1 MSRADYEN
9 KLDRNEARLEISWAF
24 DALDRAQEKR
34 LTGYAWRA
42 MADPYGNADD
52 VAALARIV
60 LDEAAPADYDLAQV
74 IAGAM
79 RLPLRSQRGAAYCE
93 TLARLALDDDGTAAP
108 HAGRALA
115 CLFNYAFMLAQK
127 ERYRAEGAG
136 AGIS

>member
-1 MSRADYEN
+1 MSREDYEN

-60 LDEAAPADYDLAQV
+60 LDEAAPADHDLAQV

-115 CLFNYAFMLAQK
+115 CLFNYGFMLA
-127 ERYRAEGAG
+127 ERERKRAERSAALG
-136 AGIS
+136 

>member
-60 LDEAAPADYDLAQV
+60 LDEAAPADHDLAQV

-115 CLFNYAFMLAQK
+115 CLFNYGFMLA
-127 ERYRAEGAG
+127 ERERKRAERSAALG
-136 AGIS
+136 

>member
-1 MSRADYEN
+1 MSRTDYES

-42 MADPYGNADD
+42 MADPYGNLDD
-52 VAALARIV
+52 VAALAGIV
-60 LDEAAPADYDLAQV
+60 LGEAAPADDDLAQV

-115 CLFNYAFMLAQK
+115 CLFNYGFMLAQK
-127 ERYRAEGAG
+127 ERYRAEGPG

>member
-60 LDEAAPADYDLAQV
+60 LDEAAPADHDLAQV

-79 RLPLRSQRGAAYCE
+79 RFPVRGLRGAAYLE
-93 TLARLALDDDGTAAP
+93 TLARLALDDDGTADP
-108 HAGRALA
+108 LAGHDLA
-115 CLFNYAFMLAQK
+115 WAFNRGYIIARQARK
-127 ERYRAEGAG
+127 AAEKACMK
-136 AGIS
+136 